1 MTLFLLLGLVVLL
14 ALNVPI
20 AFAMLFISILYLL
33 FKGDVPLIA
42 VAQRVVAGTD
52 HYLLLAIPFF
62 FLTAELMGLGGMLD
76 RLMRFATVLVGHIR
90 GGLAQVNVLSSM
102 LFAGISGSAVAD
114 AAGMGRLEIEM
125 MHKGGYSKSFAAAI
139 TASSSTIGPVIP
151 PSIPFIVYA
160 GIASVSVGSLFLA
173 GIIPGILMGIGLMV
187 AVNMIARKRN
197 YPMGR
202 RATMREIVVATW
214 ISFPLLLLPIIII
227 GGIRTG
233 VFTPTEAAIVA
244 AVYAFALGWLF
255 LRTLGWSSLYRALLK
270 VGTDT
275 ARLTFII
282 ASSSIFAWIL
292 AREGIPQAI
301 ANTFLEIS
309 REPWVILLL
318 INVLLLILGMFLE
331 PIVVLILLTPILYP
345 LITLVG
351 IDPVHFG
358 VVMTINLMIGLLT
371 PPVGTVMFIMMS
383 VANLT
388 MEQYLS
394 ETWPFIIVLIVVLLL
409 VTYVPALSLFLPD
422 LFSGVG

>member
-62 FLTAELMGLGGMLD
+62 FLAAELMGLGGMLD

-125 MHKGGYSKSFAAAI
+125 MHKGGYGRGFAAAI

-151 PSIPFIVYA
+151 PSIPFVVYA
-160 GIASVSVGSLFLA
+160 GIAGVSVGSLFLA
-173 GIIPGILMGIGLMV
+173 GIVPGILMGVGLMV
-187 AVNMIARKRN
+187 AVDVIARKRN
-197 YPMGR
+197 YPRER
-202 RATMREIVVATW
+202 RATLREVLIATW
-214 ISFPLLLLPIIII
+214 YSIPILLLPVIII
-227 GGIRTG
+227 GGIRSG
-233 VFTPTEAAIVA
+233 VFTPTEAAVVA
-244 AVYAFALGWLF
+244 AVYAFALGWLL
-255 LRTLGWSSLYRALLK
+255 LRTLGWLALYGALLK

-301 ANTFLEIS
+301 ANAFVEIS
-309 REPWVILLL
+309 REPWVVLLL

-331 PIVVLILLTPILYP
+331 PIVVLVLLTPILSP
-345 LITLVG
+345 LITLIG

-358 VVMTINLMIGLLT
+358 VIMTINLMLGLLT
-371 PPVGTVMFIMMS
+371 PPVGTVMFIVMGI
-383 VANLT
+383 ANLT
-388 MEQYLS
+388 MEQYLA
-394 ETWPFIIVLIVVLLL
+394 ETWPFIAVLIVVLLL
-409 VTYVPALSLFLPD
+409 VTYVPAVSLFLPN